1 MTHLFKAFRPLL
13 EDFLSLIV
21 FAALYAVTDNLIL
34 SVAAGM
40 AISVGQI
47 AWEKFRGRKIEIMQW
62 ASLVLVVVLGS
73 ISIATDNPVFAMIK
87 PSVAQAAIGVVMLKP
102 DWMARYL
109 PPIVT
114 DNVSPRALVAWGY
127 VWAFLMLGL
136 AAANVFVAFNF
147 DAKIWAAYTFFVPL
161 PAKVA
166 LFFLQYL
173 WIRAS
178 VRRSIRARMAVQ
190 AA

>member
-114 DNVSPRALVAWGY
+114 DNVSRGALIAWGY
-127 VWAFLMLGL
+127 VWAALMLAL

-147 DAKIWAAYTFFVPL
+147 DAKIWAAYTLFVPL